1 MNLFNRALGVIVY
14 VLLCGY
20 PPFVSPTGDQE
31 DLFDLILSG
40 DFEFHREHWDVISMD
55 AKDIVG
61 RMIEP
66 DSDARLTAEEVLQHP
81 WLAVNLHFIFN
92 KLASK

>member
-1 MNLFNRALGVIVY
+1 MIVY

-40 DFEFHREHWDVISMD
+40 EFEFHTDQWEMISQD
-55 AKDIVG
+55 AKDIVS

-66 DSDARLTAEEVLQHP
+66 DSDSRLTAEEVLQHP
-81 WLAVNLHFIFN
+81 WLAVIFFI
-92 KLASK
+92 